1 MDPHL
6 TNGPIHLFKMFK
18 AARDLLKK
26 PHSRMDKKCAL
37 CLKSFHQSTQIKT
50 HITKIHDGLKTPWD
64 LWLKGFF
71 ANNWFSHIG
80 KTGKK
85 LCFNNDR

>member
-1 MDPHL
+1 MEPHL
-6 TNGPIHLFKMFK
+6 TNGPIHLFNMFK

-26 PHSRMDKKCAL
+26 PISRMDKNCAL
-37 CLKSFHQSTQIKT
+37 CLKSFPQSSQLKT
-50 HITKIHDGLKTPWD
+50 HITKVHDGLKTPWD

-80 KTGKK
+80 KTYLYITEKMV
-85 LCFNNDR
+85 F